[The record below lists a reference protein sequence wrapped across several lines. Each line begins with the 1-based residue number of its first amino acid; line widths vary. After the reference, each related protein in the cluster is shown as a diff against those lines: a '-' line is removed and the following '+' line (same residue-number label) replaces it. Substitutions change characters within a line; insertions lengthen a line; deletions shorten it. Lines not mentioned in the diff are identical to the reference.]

1 MINDDD
7 REQVKRLERLG
18 WDSLCDGTG
27 DDFYGD
33 LMLPD
38 AVMVLSGG
46 FLLDREGVIG
56 SLTSAPTWDTYE
68 IFDERLIASGEDVV
82 TNVYRAE
89 AHRDGQPT
97 FDALMSSTYVRTG
110 AGWRMSLY
118 QQTPIEAS

>member
-1 MINDDD
+1 MISDDD
-7 REQVKRLERLG
+7 REQLFRLERLG

-27 DDFYGD
+27 DDFYGE

-38 AVMVLSGG
+38 AVMVLSTG
-46 FLLDREGVIG
+46 FLLDRDGVIR
-56 SLTSAPTWDTYE
+56 SLTSAPTWDDYE
-68 IFDERLIASGEDVV
+68 IFDERLIVSTGDVV

-97 FDALMSSTYVRTG
+97 FDALMSSTYVRSES
-110 AGWRMSLY
+110 GWRMSLY